1 MTDWEQ
7 SMTGGKQL
15 VTYWEKSVVDGS
27 KSAIDW
33 EKSMTERE
41 AVSHALGAVGD
52 RWEAIND

>member
-1 MTDWEQ
+1 MTD
-7 SMTGGKQL
+7 GKQS
-15 VTYWEKSVVDGS
+15 VTHWEKSVVDGS

-41 AVSHALGAVGD
+41 AVSYALGAVGD